1 MTDYISREAAITAIQ
16 KAYIDTQEGFD
27 KAAVKINVGL
37 TKALHIMQDLPA
49 ADVVERKKGKWT
61 VGADMPPMRYR
72 NGKPKK
78 FWQSLRYCS
87 VCGHE
92 AFHDSDWGE
101 QLFDWCPYCG
111 ADMRG
116 ERWLN
121 T

>member
-1 MTDYISREAAITAIQ
+1 MSYISREAAI
-16 KAYIDTQEGFD
+16 KAVSYLYMCKNGCTEAL
-27 KAAVKINVGL
+27 KNV
-37 TKALHIMQDLPA
+37 PA

-92 AFHDSDWGE
+92 AFDDSDWGE

-111 ADMRG
+111 ADMR
-116 ERWLN
+116 E
-121 T
+121 TS

>member
-1 MTDYISREAAITAIQ
+1 MIAQAQKSVKMAKYIDLDLAIDEIQ
-16 KAYIDTQEGFD
+16 KNKCGDLDYDCGID
-27 KAAVKINVGL
+27 V
-37 TKALHIMQDLPA
+37 ALAELKTMPA

-92 AFHDSDWGE
+92 AFDDSDWGE
-101 QLFDWCPYCG
+101 QLFAWCPYCG

-116 ERWLN
+116 GEC
-121 T
+121 